1 MVLMRRLT
9 VLLPLA
15 FSAYGLCLA
24 QVDFR
29 QPDAAVGSL
38 QERNLVVTAA
48 QIADP
53 AERVTVLDEFVAQHP
68 ESPNRPFALYNI
80 LISGKDAGR
89 HEKTLEAGMQLLE
102 WAPNDLEVRH
112 RINEAYVGLQRWDEL
127 GPSIDLTKPLA
138 KAQATEAGFPGEYA
152 SGVLDWLAWAANMA
166 FVDETELEKKIAWLE
181 LIRTEYP
188 ESEYAQNM
196 YGRYIE
202 SYEQAGD
209 GANALAW
216 IEKAIEAG
224 VKDESYRYRL
234 AEDALGKQDFDG
246 AQAHAD
252 KALEI
257 ISAKPKP
264 EGMADEQWAA
274 YKARMTAYANFAAG
288 RAWVGRGTADAYRSG
303 RTRLLQ
309 SVDLIKAEGGE
320 RYNML
325 AYYLGICYVQLDVKG
340 DNVREALEWM
350 TEAANTP
357 GPLQEQA
364 KADLEKIRAAI

>member
-1 MVLMRRLT
+1 MPLMRRLT
-9 VLLPLA
+9 LLLPL
-15 FSAYGLCLA
+15 FLSAYGLCWA

-29 QPDAAVGSL
+29 QPDAAGSVE
-38 QERNLVVTAA
+38 ERNLIVTAA

-53 AERVTVLDEFVAQHP
+53 VERVAVLDEFITQHP
-68 ESPNRPFALYNI
+68 DSPNRPFALYNI

-112 RINEAYVGLQRWDEL
+112 RVNEAYVGLERWDEL
-127 GPSIDLTKPLA
+127 APSIDLTKPLA
-138 KAQATEAGFPGEYA
+138 KVQATEDGFPGEYA

-166 FVDETELEKKIAWLE
+166 FVDETELEKQIGWLD

-209 GANALAW
+209 RANALAW

-224 VKDESYRYRL
+224 VEDESFRYRL
-234 AEDALGKQDFDG
+234 AEDALGKQDFEA
-246 AQAHAD
+246 AQAHAE

-257 ISAKPKP
+257 LSAKPQP
-264 EGMADEQWAA
+264 EGMDDEQWAA
-274 YKARMTAYANFAAG
+274 HKARMTAYAHFAAG
-288 RAWVGRGTADAYRSG
+288 RALVGKGTKDAYGSG
-303 RTRLLQ
+303 RTHLLE
-309 SVDLIKAEGGE
+309 SVDFLKAEDAE

-325 AYYLGICYVQLDVKG
+325 AYYLGVCYVQLDVAG
-340 DNVREALEWM
+340 DNVAEALEWM